1 MRRFVPALL
10 WLALIA
16 VGIIAIRTSPWR
28 LHGWTVPLAFL
39 LAVAASKIVAIV
51 FAIRR
56 SQAVD

>member
-1 MRRFVPALL
+1 MRRFVPTLL

-16 VGIIAIRTSPWR
+16 VGIIAIWASPWR

-39 LAVAASKIVAIV
+39 LAVAVSKIVAIV

-56 SQAVD
+56 SQAID